1 MQPEKIMHV
10 LILFISCVTT
20 VLVPLC
26 TSFHLSCNPIVI
38 RKVISASDNNYR
50 ISRSSLSFKTATI
63 NVPSSVSVLHAVM
76 PGDPLITGTLSL
88 GVINAISLY
97 KNIIFARY

>member
-1 MQPEKIMHV
+1 MHV
-10 LILFISCVTT
+10 LILFITCVTT

-38 RKVISASDNNYR
+38 RKVISISDNNYR